1 MTDHNANDTDLYQ
14 LIDLDPGFSGMDP
27 NGCNMHGGNVATG
40 NGPVFNNFDDLQLDK
55 QRLGEK
61 RPGDNDTNDTNDM
74 FNHIGN
80 VERDY
85 VLLTGSGTTGAPIHS
100 GPDCVVQ

>member
-55 QRLGEK
+55 KRLGK
-61 RPGDNDTNDTNDM
+61 KAWG
-74 FNHIGN
+74 
-80 VERDY
+80 
-85 VLLTGSGTTGAPIHS
+85 
-100 GPDCVVQ
+100 